1 MKSILAQHGKKI
13 LLILLFLCSYLI
25 CASVQAFNVNTD
37 MFKAD
42 QIDNMSR
49 AVGFKTEPYKYIS
62 DGNRMPVYPYLLSFL
77 YHSNIPMEDYFQRGK
92 IFNII
97 LSVIL
102 LTILYFIFRKYLPN
116 KESNLL
122 LLIIA
127 FTVFMPRAGY
137 LQCELLFYFLN
148 FCAFV
153 LFWGCLKKP
162 LLWRAASAGL
172 LAGLSYL
179 TKASVLPAVV
189 WFVTCYFIFNIA
201 VLIFK
206 VIVNKI
212 NNELILQENH
222 IFKNI
227 VFLGAFILIFL
238 MTVSPYLQ
246 VNKRVFGHY
255 FYNVNSTF
263 YIWYDSWEEVVKGTR
278 AHGDRV
284 GCPIMPPEEIPTG
297 GNYLREHTLSQLFAR
312 LANGFI
318 VVTTNAMGGY
328 GYAQYLCIYLLICV
342 MAIIKQYGSFVEYL
356 KWDNNFAVVISLVS
370 YFLLYFLLYVFG
382 AAIFKGPRHALAQYL
397 PALFIMFYFLSKFG
411 FSYYAQSLKCKFSM
425 REIRIIVFYLFLID
439 MIFNMPYKIYKV
451 FNGW

>member
-1 MKSILAQHGKKI
+1 MKSILAQHGKTI
-13 LLILLFLCSYLI
+13 LLILLFLCSYLLG
-25 CASVQAFNVNTD
+25 ASVQAFNVNTD

-49 AVGFKTEPYKYIS
+49 AIGFKTDPYKYIS
-62 DGNRMPVYPYLLSFL
+62 DGNLMPIYPYLLSFF
-77 YHSNIPMEDYFQRGK
+77 YHSDMSMEEYFQKGK
-92 IFNII
+92 IFNMI

-102 LTILYFIFRKYLPN
+102 LIILYFIFRRYLPD

-153 LFWGCLKKP
+153 LFWNCLKKP
-162 LLWRAASAGL
+162 LFWIAASAGL

-189 WFVTCYFIFNIA
+189 WFVICYLILNIA
-201 VLIFK
+201 VPIFK

-212 NNELILQENH
+212 NKKLILQQSH
-222 IFKNI
+222 IVKNI

-238 MTVSPYLQ
+238 VTVSPYIR

-284 GCPIMPPEEIPTG
+284 GWPTMPPEEIPTG
-297 GNYLREHTLSQLFAR
+297 RKYLREHTLPQLLAR

-318 VVTTNAMGGY
+318 VVTTSAMGGY
-328 GYAQYLCIYLLICV
+328 GYAPYLCIYLLICV
-342 MAIIKQYGSFVEYL
+342 LAIIKQYKSFVEYL
-356 KWDNNFAVVISLVS
+356 NQDNNFAVAISLVS
-370 YFLLYFLLYVFG
+370 YFLLCFLLYVFG
-382 AAIFKGPRHALAQYL
+382 AAIFKGPRHPLAQYL
-397 PALFIMFYFLSKFG
+397 PALFIMFYFLSKFR
-411 FSYYAQSLKCKFSM
+411 FSYYSQIIKCQINM
-425 REIRIIVFYLFLID
+425 NEIRIFVFYLLLID
-439 MIFNMPYKIYKV
+439 LFFNMPFKIYKV